1 MAQAQSGDTVKLHY
15 TGTLSD
21 GTIFDS
27 SEGRDPLEFTLG
39 ANQVIPGFEKAVQG
53 MNLGDTK
60 TVNIPA
66 AEAYGPR
73 RDDMLIDV
81 PPTEFP
87 EHIHPKV
94 GDQLQIRQADG
105 QAFNVTVR
113 SVTDTVVTLD
123 GNHPLAGQELTFAI
137 ELVAING

>member
-1 MAQAQSGDTVKLHY
+1 MAQAQTGDTVKLHY
-15 TGTLSD
+15 TGTLAD
-21 GTIFDS
+21 GTVFDS

-39 ANQVIPGFEKAVQG
+39 ANQVIPGFEKAVAG
-53 MNLGDTK
+53 MNPGDTR

-73 RDDMLIDV
+73 RDDMMIEV
-81 PPTEFP
+81 PPSEFP

-94 GDQLQIRQADG
+94 GDQLQIRQPNG
-105 QAFNVTVR
+105 QPFNVTV
-113 SVTDTVVTLD
+113 SNVTESAVTLD
-123 GNHPLAGQELTFAI
+123 GNHPLAGQDLTFAI